1 MKRDDFV
8 KTFTQ
13 NKQFISTALKIGIPS
28 MVESFF
34 VCLAGL
40 IDSLMVSSLGA
51 EAVAAVGITTQPKF
65 MGLAIFFALNVSVSA
80 LVARRYGEKDRTGA
94 NGVLITSFAI
104 MLILAAIIT
113 AICTVFAP
121 QIISFC
127 GATNETHADAVL
139 YYRIIMGG
147 MIFNCIQ
154 MCINSAQRGIGN
166 TKITMWTNLVS
177 NTVNVILNYLLI
189 GGKFG
194 FPALGI
200 RGAALATVL
209 GTVVSSVMSIISV
222 SHSKCFV
229 SFIYIIKNK
238 IAPSLLFVKSII
250 KIGYG
255 VFFEQILMRV
265 GFMATAIMAANQG
278 TYAMAAHQVAMN
290 ILSLS
295 FAFGDGLQSA
305 AVALV
310 GKSLGEKNA
319 ENAKNYAK
327 SCQFI
332 GLIITII
339 MAIFFALSAGWIM
352 SLFFKEAEIIEI
364 GKKLVYMIIL
374 VVLFQIRQIIYMGCL
389 RGAGDTLFTAVVA
402 SISTTFVRTAVSY
415 VCGYTLGLGIIG
427 IWLGIASDG
436 ITKYTCSYFRFKSD
450 KWVNIKI

>member
-1 MKRDDFV
+1 MKFL
-8 KTFTQ
+8 KQ
-13 NKQFISTALKIGIPS
+13 NKEYISTAMKIGVPS

-40 IDSLMVSSLGA
+40 VDSLMVSSLGA

-65 MGLAIFFALNVSVSA
+65 MGLAVFFALNVSVSA
-80 LVARRYGEKDRTGA
+80 LVARRYGEKDRKGA
-94 NGVLITSFAI
+94 NSVLITSFWI
-104 MLILAAIIT
+104 TLALAVVIS
-113 AICTVFAP
+113 ALCVFFAP

-127 GATNETHADAVL
+127 GATAETHADAVT

-166 TKITMWTNLVS
+166 TKITMRTNLVS
-177 NTVNVILNYLLI
+177 NGVNVILNYLLI
-189 GGKFG
+189 GGNFG

-200 RGAALATVL
+200 KGAALATVL
-209 GTVVSSVMSIISV
+209 GTVVSSIMSVMSV
-222 SHSKCFV
+222 SHNKCFV
-229 SFIYIIKNK
+229 SFVFVIKNK
-238 IAPSLLFVKSII
+238 INATFSCIKAII

-278 TYAMAAHQVAMN
+278 TYAMAAHQVSMN

-310 GKSLGEKNA
+310 GKSLGEKNPD
-319 ENAKNYAK
+319 NAKSYAR

-332 GLIITII
+332 GLLITII
-339 MAIFFALSAGWIM
+339 MAIFFALSAEWIM
-352 SLFFKEAEIIEI
+352 SLFFKETEIIEI

-374 VVLFQIRQIIYMGCL
+374 VVLFQIRQIVYMGCL

-402 SISTTFVRTAVSY
+402 SVSTTFVRTAVSY
-415 VCGYTLGLGIIG
+415 ICGYTLGLGIIG

-436 ITKYTCSYFRFKSD
+436 ITKYTCSYFRFKSN

>member
-8 KTFTQ
+8 KIFTQ
-13 NKQFISTALKIGIPS
+13 NKQYISTALKIGVPS
-28 MVESFF
+28 MIESFF

-80 LVARRYGEKDRTGA
+80 LVARRYGEKDREGA
-94 NGVLITSFAI
+94 NSVLITSFLI
-104 MLILAAIIT
+104 MLILAAIT
-113 AICTVFAP
+113 SVLCVVFAP
-121 QIISFC
+121 QIITFC
-127 GATNETHADAVL
+127 GATEETHAPAVI

-154 MCINSAQRGIGN
+154 MCINSAQRGVGN
-166 TKITMWTNLVS
+166 TKITMRTNLVS
-177 NTVNVILNYLLI
+177 NGVNVILNYLLI
-189 GGKFG
+189 GGNFG

-209 GTVVSSVMSIISV
+209 GTVVSSVMSIVSV
-222 SHSKCFV
+222 SNTRCFV
-229 SFIYIIKNK
+229 SFVFIIKNK
-238 IAPSLLFVKSII
+238 IKATASCIKSII
-250 KIGYG
+250 NIGYG

-278 TYAMAAHQVAMN
+278 TYAMAAHQVSMN

-310 GKSLGEKNA
+310 GKSLGEN
-319 ENAKNYAK
+319 NSDDAKNYA
-327 SCQFI
+327 SACQTI
-332 GLIITII
+332 GFIITII
-339 MAIFFALSAGWIM
+339 MAVFFVFSAEWIM
-352 SLFFKEAEIIEI
+352 HLFFKEAEIIEI

-374 VVLFQIRQIIYMGCL
+374 VVLFQIRQIVYMGCL

-402 SISTTFVRTAVSY
+402 SISTTIVRTAVSY

-436 ITKYTCSYFRFKSD
+436 IAKFTCSYMRFKSD
-450 KWVNIKI
+450 KWINIKI

>member
-1 MKRDDFV
+1 MKI
-8 KTFTQ
+8 FTQ

-40 IDSLMVSSLGA
+40 VDSLMVSSLGA

-113 AICTVFAP
+113 TICTVFAP

-127 GATNETHADAVL
+127 GATIETHADAVL

-238 IAPSLLFVKSII
+238 IAPSFLFVKSII

-278 TYAMAAHQVAMN
+278 TYAMAAHQVSMN

-310 GKSLGEKNA
+310 GKSLGEKNP

-339 MAIFFALSAGWIM
+339 MAIFFTLSAGWIM

-415 VCGYTLGLGIIG
+415 ICGYTLGLGIIG
-427 IWLGIASDG
+427 IWLGVASDG
-436 ITKYTCSYFRFKSD
+436 ITKYTCSYLRFKSG

>member
-1 MKRDDFV
+1 MKFL
-8 KTFTQ
+8 KE
-13 NKQFISTALKIGIPS
+13 NKQYISTAMKIGVPS

-51 EAVAAVGITTQPKF
+51 ESVAAVGITTQPKF
-65 MGLAIFFALNVSVSA
+65 MGLALFFALNVSVSA
-80 LVARRYGEKDRTGA
+80 LVARRYGERDRDGA
-94 NGVLITSFAI
+94 NSVLITSFW
-104 MLILAAIIT
+104 LTLALSVVISAL
-113 AICTVFAP
+113 CVLFAP

-127 GATNETHADAVL
+127 GATKETHSDAVT

-154 MCINSAQRGIGN
+154 MCINSAQRGVGN
-166 TKITMWTNLVS
+166 TKITMRTNLVS
-177 NTVNVILNYLLI
+177 NGVNVILNYLLI

-200 RGAALATVL
+200 KGAALATVL
-209 GTVVSSVMSIISV
+209 GTVVSSIMSIISV
-222 SHSKCFV
+222 SNARCFV
-229 SFIYIIKNK
+229 SFVFIIKNK
-238 IAPSLLFVKSII
+238 INATLSCIKGII

-278 TYAMAAHQVAMN
+278 TYAMAAHQVSMN

-310 GKSLGEKNA
+310 GKSLGEKNPD
-319 ENAKNYAK
+319 NAKNYAK

-339 MAIFFALSAGWIM
+339 MAIFFMLTAEWIM

-374 VVLFQIRQIIYMGCL
+374 VVLFQIRQIVYMGCL

-402 SISTTFVRTAVSY
+402 SISTTIVRTAVSY
-415 VCGYTLGLGIIG
+415 ICGYTLGLGIIG
-427 IWLGIASDG
+427 VWLGIASDG